1 MSGLDLSAAAVLD
14 IAERIAAVA
23 VFLTA
28 IELLLVRSELHDG
41 GVLDW
46 HLLSRRSPGSW
57 LDRFVRT
64 SAVSRVLDY
73 PGVIALAL
81 IDLAAAAVM
90 VIEPRLIAGPLICL
104 VIHIGL
110 SKRSYP
116 SVDGSDDM
124 LVLILGVAVLRTLAP
139 DPDVQLAAVL
149 FLAGQSALS
158 YLTSGLSKSQ
168 SRSWWNGSGLH
179 GILTTRSY
187 GEPHVARLVAGY
199 PAITRALGPLT
210 IVWECAFPLAIL
222 AGPGPTLV
230 LVAIAAS
237 FHLACGFVMGLTA
250 FTWAFGAALPAVV
263 YTSYWLANHVGT
275 PERLLL
281 AAVFALPV
289 VGAACFFGGAASMAP
304 KVPAVRSVP
313 ARVPARRGEAREA
326 SAAPAS
332 TAHAAVEA
340 TAH

>member
-1 MSGLDLSAAAVLD
+1 VNGLDASAAVVLD

-28 IELLLVRSELHDG
+28 IELLLVRSELRDG

-46 HLLSRRSPGSW
+46 RLLSRRSPGSW
-57 LDRFVRT
+57 LDRLVRT
-64 SAVSRVLDY
+64 FAVSRVLDY
-73 PGVIALAL
+73 PGVMVLAL

-90 VIEPRLIAGPLICL
+90 VIEPRLIVGPLFCL

-110 SKRSYP
+110 SKRLYP

-124 LVLILGVAVLRTLAP
+124 LVVILGVAVLRTLTP

-168 SRSWWNGSGLH
+168 ARSWWNGSGLY

-187 GEPHVARLVAGY
+187 GAPHVARLVAAY

-263 YTSYWLANHVGT
+263 YTSYWLADHLGT

-281 AAVFALPV
+281 TAVCALPV
-289 VGAACFFGGAASMAP
+289 VGAACYFGGAASR
-304 KVPAVRSVP
+304 VPAVRSVP
-313 ARVPARRGEAREA
+313 ALVSARRGEAREA